1 MFSVIYLDH
10 YTALGINE
18 EATPA
23 EIEAAF
29 NQALKRFTEKHIGTF
44 VASILGRS
52 MERLQLAHAELLD
65 PERRQKYDSYLSKCR
80 MPVPPF
86 PMW

>member
-23 EIEAAF
+23 EIQVAF
-29 NQALKRFTEKHIGTF
+29 NQALKRFTERHRGAV

-52 MERLQLAHAELLD
+52 MERLQLAHAELID
-65 PERRQKYDSYLSKCR
+65 PEHRQKYDSYLSKCR
-80 MPVPPF
+80 MPVPLF